1 MDGCFFKGACNGELI
16 CAVDRD
22 ANNQIYLVSWA
33 VIKKETEDSW
43 TWFLGLLQKDLRPR
57 MRGGRGGVDRRRQRR
72 QQKERSFWQLG
83 SGGIG
88 RGLNEPKLVCHVG
101 PATCAQ
107 QLAKQPS
114 SQENQ
119 IRRGLK
125 VNSAPVCKTVE
136 GK

>member
-33 VIKKETEDSW
+33 VIKETEDSW

-57 MRGGRGGVDRRRQRR
+57 MRGRGGVDRRRQRR

-83 SGGIG
+83 PGGIG
-88 RGLNEPKLVCHVG
+88 RGLSEPKLVCHVG

-107 QLAKQPS
+107 QSAKQPS
-114 SQENQ
+114 SQQNQ
-119 IRRGLK
+119 IRGGIK
-125 VNSAPVCKTVE
+125 GE
-136 GK
+136 